1 MVNYLL
7 RRCLL
12 MVPTLLLITAVV
24 FAVLKLA
31 PGNPFS
37 AAQSSGE
44 AAVKQMNPE
53 DYQAL
58 LTRYGLDRPWYVQ
71 YGRWLRG
78 AATGALGDSFSE
90 RRPVTEVFFNAPF
103 RVARE
108 SGSLG
113 AGLDQLLSS
122 KFGATLFLNALALS
136 FMLAVALPVG
146 LRAAA
151 KPGGWFDR
159 VSGVLLYA
167 LYSLPNFWVAVL
179 LILLVGVKLQWLP
192 FIGMRS
198 DGFEAMGLAAKA
210 GDLLKHAILP
220 ALCLSYGGLAFI
232 SRFARGVLLEVL
244 GQDYIRTARAKGL
257 GEGAVLYRHALRNA
271 LIPLLTL
278 VGLMLPALISG
289 SVIIEQIFSWPGL
302 GQMYVKAIYTR
313 DYPLIMAES
322 VLGALAVLLSNLLA
336 DAAYAVA
343 DPRVRL
349 E

>member
-1 MVNYLL
+1 MF
-7 RRCLL
+7 
-12 MVPTLLLITAVV
+12 PTLLLITAVV
-24 FAVLKLA
+24 FAVVKLA

-44 AAVKQMNPE
+44 VAVKQMNPE
-53 DYQAL
+53 DYQVL
-58 LTRYGLDRPWYVQ
+58 LARYGLDRPWYVQ
-71 YGRWLRG
+71 YGRWLKG
-78 AATGALGDSFSE
+78 VATGALGDSFSE
-90 RRPVTEVFFNAPF
+90 RRPVTEVFFNAPLK
-103 RVARE
+103 VAKD
-108 SGSLG
+108 SGSLA
-113 AGLDQLLSS
+113 AGLEEFLSS

-136 FMLAVALPVG
+136 FMLAVAIPVG
-146 LRAAA
+146 LSAAA
-151 KPGGWFDR
+151 RRGGWFDR
-159 VSGVLLYA
+159 VSEVLLYA
-167 LYSLPNFWVAVL
+167 FYSLPNFWIAVL

-198 DGFEAMGLAAKA
+198 DGFETMGLAAKA
-210 GDLLKHAILP
+210 ADLLRHAVLP
-220 ALCLSYGGLAFI
+220 AFCLSYGGLAFV
-232 SRFARGVLLEVL
+232 SRFARGALLEVM

-257 GEGAVLYRHALRNA
+257 GRAPCSTATPSAA

-302 GQMYVKAIYTR
+302 GQMYIKAIYTR

>member
-1 MVNYLL
+1 VLNYLF
-7 RRCLL
+7 RRLAL

-24 FAVLKLA
+24 FAVVKLA

-37 AAQSSGE
+37 MGQASGE
-44 AAVKQMNPE
+44 AAVKQMNPQ
-53 DYQAL
+53 DYESL
-58 LTRYGLDRPWYVQ
+58 LKRYGLDRPWYVQ
-71 YGRWLRG
+71 YGRWLKN
-78 AATGALGDSFSE
+78 AATGDFGDSFSE
-90 RRPVTEVFFNAPF
+90 RRPVGEVFFNAPLK
-103 RVARE
+103 ALE
-108 SGSLG
+108 EKSSPG
-113 AGLDQLLSS
+113 AALDQLLSS
-122 KFGATLFLNALALS
+122 KFGATLFLNLLS
-136 FMLAVALPVG
+136 LLLMTAVALPVG

-151 KPGGWFDR
+151 RRGGWFDR

-167 LYSLPNFWVAVL
+167 LYSLPNYWVAVL

-198 DGFEAMGLAAKA
+198 DGFEALSTAGKA
-210 GDLLKHAILP
+210 LDLLKHAALP

-232 SRFARGVLLEVL
+232 SRFARGAVLDVL

-257 GEGAVLYRHALRNA
+257 DERRVLYRHALRNA

-278 VGLMLPALISG
+278 FGLMLPALISG

-322 VLGALAVLLSNLLA
+322 LLGALAVLASNLIT
-336 DAAYAVA
+336 DVAYAFA

>member
-1 MVNYLL
+1 
-7 RRCLL
+7 
-12 MVPTLLLITAVV
+12 
-24 FAVLKLA
+24 
-31 PGNPFS
+31 
-37 AAQSSGE
+37 
-44 AAVKQMNPE
+44 
-53 DYQAL
+53 
-58 LTRYGLDRPWYVQ
+58 
-71 YGRWLRG
+71 
-78 AATGALGDSFSE
+78 
-90 RRPVTEVFFNAPF
+90 
-103 RVARE
+103 
-108 SGSLG
+108 
-113 AGLDQLLSS
+113 
-122 KFGATLFLNALALS
+122 
-136 FMLAVALPVG
+136 
-146 LRAAA
+146 
-151 KPGGWFDR
+151 
-159 VSGVLLYA
+159 
-167 LYSLPNFWVAVL
+167 
-179 LILLVGVKLQWLP
+179 
-192 FIGMRS
+192 
-198 DGFEAMGLAAKA
+198 MGLAAKV

-232 SRFARGVLLEVL
+232 SRFARGVLLEVM

-302 GQMYVKAIYTR
+302 GQMYIKAIYTR